1 MCARSITR
9 KWCGADMGAITPIGV
24 TRLGEAVMDREQAAA
39 DEAQYQ
45 SEQRKTLIHRRAE
58 EINAA
63 RCGKLTLE
71 DMSLA
76 FELLST
82 FSNCLDCLRVE
93 MLTDRPGF
101 AAYQMSMIRAAL
113 LTDSMQQANKEF
125 ADLDALKTESCH

>member
-1 MCARSITR
+1 MSTVI
-9 KWCGADMGAITPIGV
+9 PINV
-24 TRLGEAVMDREQAAA
+24 TRLADTIFDRELEAL

-45 SEQRKTLIHRRAE
+45 AEQRQTLIHRRAE

-113 LTDSMQQANKEF
+113 LTDSMQQANDEF
-125 ADLDALKTESCH
+125 ADLDALKSGDRH

>member
-1 MCARSITR
+1 MNTSVLMRAFEDL
-9 KWCGADMGAITPIGV
+9 ADAYQQKQ
-24 TRLGEAVMDREQAAA
+24 DDEQHFA
-39 DEAQYQ
+39 D
-45 SEQRKTLIHRRAE
+45 QRQALIHRRAE
-58 EINAA
+58 EINAM

-113 LTDSMQQANKEF
+113 LTDSLQQANAEF

>member
-1 MCARSITR
+1 VNARQLPIHVDAR
-9 KWCGADMGAITPIGV
+9 ADAE
-24 TRLGEAVMDREQAAA
+24 LAAL
-39 DEAQYQ
+39 DDAQHNDAERQ
-45 SEQRKTLIHRRAE
+45 SLIHRRAE

-113 LTDSMQQANKEF
+113 LTDSMQQANDEF
-125 ADLDALKTESCH
+125 ANLDALKTGEVH